1 MDKIILLFCSFI
13 SCTIYFS
20 IIFQFLNDRYL
31 KAYTGRGL
39 YFALLI
45 VCIVSVMAVNM
56 LMNPMLNLTVNVL
69 LIGLISTFFYY
80 EDNGK
85 RYMRILESEALF
97 VITGVSEALG
107 VFLIDTVLN
116 IMNIMPESME
126 IQKSIETAFSKIML
140 LFLYYVVFGRLWKKN
155 FMRTV
160 TQYILYL
167 IMFIYSIGNVIV
179 IAVISDRENPVVLM
193 IIVGCIIFAN
203 MYLLFFIKFTDER
216 NYYKLQVDMME
227 QQEKL
232 QYANYV
238 MQSERYK
245 EAVAILHDV
254 DKHIKMVEELQR
266 QNMEKEVFD
275 YTRQIRDML
284 KPLVPYQYS
293 DNLVLNCLLSD
304 KKKAAEKLDI
314 IFNIDVLD
322 ADINFMKPIDIT
334 TLFGNLIDNA
344 ITACKDVREKRHIGI
359 HIKEFKEM
367 LSIRIENSIAVP
379 VPISGG
385 KIEMERK
392 GKKGIGL
399 LNVQRCIDKYEGNII
414 YKSNNQFLI
423 CDIFLNRVDNQKEG

>member
-31 KAYTGRGL
+31 KVYTGRGV
-39 YFALLI
+39 YFALT
-45 VCIVSVMAVNM
+45 VACIISVMAVNM

-69 LIGLISTFFYY
+69 LIGLISAFFYY
-80 EDNGK
+80 EDNRK

-107 VFLIDTVLN
+107 VFLINTVLH
-116 IMNIMPESME
+116 IMHIMPESME

-140 LFLYYVVFGRLWKKN
+140 LFLYYVVFSRLWKKN
-155 FMRTV
+155 SMRTM

-167 IMFIYSIGNVIV
+167 IMFIYSIVNVVI
-179 IAVISDRENPVVLM
+179 IAVISDRENPIVLM
-193 IIVGCIIFAN
+193 IIVSCVIFAN

-238 MQSERYK
+238 MQSERYR

-254 DKHIKMVEELQR
+254 DKHIKMVEELHR
-266 QNMEKEVFD
+266 QNMEKEALG
-275 YTRQIRDML
+275 YTKQIRDML

-293 DNLVLNCLLSD
+293 NNPVLNCLLSD

-314 IFNIDVLD
+314 TFDIDVLD
-322 ADINFMKPIDIT
+322 ADISFMKPMDIT

-344 ITACKDVREKRHIGI
+344 LTACKDVGEGRYIGI
-359 HIKEFKEM
+359 HIKEYKEM
-367 LSIRIENSIAVP
+367 ISIRIENSIELP
-379 VPISGG
+379 VPISDG
-385 KIEMERK
+385 KIETERK

-399 LNVQRCIDKYEGNII
+399 LNVQRCVDKYEGNII
-414 YKSNNQFLI
+414 YKSKNQCLV
-423 CDIFLNRVDNQKEG
+423 CDIFLNRIDNQKEG